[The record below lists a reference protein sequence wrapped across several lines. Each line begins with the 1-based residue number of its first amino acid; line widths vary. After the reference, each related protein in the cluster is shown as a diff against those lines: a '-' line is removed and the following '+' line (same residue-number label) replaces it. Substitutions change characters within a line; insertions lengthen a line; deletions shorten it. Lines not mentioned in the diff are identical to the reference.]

1 MAAPMP
7 STTATS
13 HSRVQDSE
21 RVRKP
26 CATVVPNGP
35 FLARVGST
43 WIHCWS
49 RVTSANWLI
58 TGCVTLSPVAD
69 AQVGPRA
76 GSQAFDARDDARVG
90 APEQAGF
97 GACRS
102 DLVGHGHRH
111 GHHFLGW
118 VLLSLRMLSCHQP
131 RVRGPWTDVRKPSER

>member
-1 MAAPMP
+1 MRMGVIMATP
-7 STTATS
+7 SVKERLTTAAFALFDERGYE
-13 HSRVQDSE
+13 HS
-21 RVRKP
+21 
-26 CATVVPNGP
+26 TVDDIVE
-35 FLARVGST
+35 
-43 WIHCWS
+43 
-49 RVTSANWLI
+49 
-58 TGCVTLSPVAD
+58 
-69 AQVGPRA
+69 RA
-76 GSQAFDARDDARVG
+76 GVGRTTFFRAFPSKEDVILPDHRVVLDAIR